1 MKSLED
7 TAGEGPS
14 QDSNSGLLGQG
25 QCYNHTISSREVLR
39 KGEFPDPILQRK
51 KFRLR
56 EMSPLPAPLC
66 FMASLLQM
74 YTYLWKETISARLQ
88 LAFSDSALEPNPKS
102 LPVYGASTQ
111 LSNQEIKGPN
121 NKAQ

>member
-1 MKSLED
+1 MGCHSGTPLLQIGKLRLREMKSLED

-14 QDSNSGLLGQG
+14 QDSNPGLLGQG

-56 EMSPLPAPLC
+56 EMSPLPASLRFVASFANVHIPLEGNNFSQAPAC
-66 FMASLLQM
+66 LL
-74 YTYLWKETISARLQ
+74 
-88 LAFSDSALEPNPKS
+88 
-102 LPVYGASTQ
+102 
-111 LSNQEIKGPN
+111 
-121 NKAQ
+121 